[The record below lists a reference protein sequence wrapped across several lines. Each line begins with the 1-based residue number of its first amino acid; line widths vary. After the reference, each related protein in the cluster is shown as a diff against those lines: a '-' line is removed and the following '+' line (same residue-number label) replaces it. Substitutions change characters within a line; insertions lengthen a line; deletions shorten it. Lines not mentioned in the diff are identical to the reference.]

1 MRAGNRSS
9 EQTPKES
16 GNGGGNSGRGKK
28 NKNQPP
34 KQEVAKV
41 VTADSAVQINS
52 LVAQIAASTLG
63 DHDVAAPVEDKTL
76 DAVLDALPAAAEP
89 GSTKKK
95 SKRVTSGGIV
105 TPKAETESEK
115 SE

>member
-9 EQTPKES
+9 EVTPKES
-16 GNGGGNSGRGKK
+16 GSGGGKNRR
-28 NKNQPP
+28 NKNQQP

-41 VTADSAVQINS
+41 VTAESAEQINS

-63 DHDVAAPVEDKTL
+63 EHDVAPPSEDKTL
-76 DAVLDALPAAAEP
+76 DAVLGALPEGSAP
-89 GSTKKK
+89 GSSKRK

-105 TPKAETESEK
+105 TPQSDNPSEK